1 MGLTELYYKAPSN
14 QIFYSSQA
22 IQNLGVS
29 GEFLQ
34 QDAFIRTLTSTKKMY
49 VSFRESKFE

>member
-1 MGLTELYYKAPSN
+1 MGLTELWYKAPSD

-34 QDAFIRTLTSTKKMY
+34 QDALRTHTSTKKIY